1 MIIIFSDCG
10 FIIVAII
17 FFLCGSYKVGE
28 VIADFIVD
36 NCYIILVVLLIATFL
51 ISLYSVRDNYSKSV
65 QITATIGF
73 TILDF
78 AKVLIFYL
86 LLVTWSID
94 FVCHN
99 DVLNSIISLLVI
111 PLDLMFISCICVVP
125 TFILRLKY
133 AEYGNILNICLVMAL
148 DLFLTILFV
157 ILIRLLIAESFL
169 TTYSIISSNEWWENI
184 LNIARK

>member
-1 MIIIFSDCG
+1 M
-10 FIIVAII
+10 
-17 FFLCGSYKVGE
+17 
-28 VIADFIVD
+28 
-36 NCYIILVVLLIATFL
+36 
-51 ISLYSVRDNYSKSV
+51 
-65 QITATIGF
+65 
-73 TILDF
+73 
-78 AKVLIFYL
+78 LIFYL

-169 TTYSIISSNEWWENI
+169 TTYSIISSNGWWENI
-184 LNIARK
+184 LNIA